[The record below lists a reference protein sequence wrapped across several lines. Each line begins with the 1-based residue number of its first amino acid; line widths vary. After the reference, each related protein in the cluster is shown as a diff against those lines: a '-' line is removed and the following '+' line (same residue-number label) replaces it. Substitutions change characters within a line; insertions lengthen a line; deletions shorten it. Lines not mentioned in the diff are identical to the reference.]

1 MARREKTGGDQASP
15 AVRRGD
21 RGRFAPGS
29 SGNPAGRPRGARD
42 KRTEFLDE
50 LLGDDGEAMVARLV
64 KEARAGKSWALRL
77 AIEKLLPARRDRR
90 VRVELPR
97 VDTTESVSA
106 AVAEV
111 IRLAADGELTVDDAG
126 AFLRLID
133 TQRKAIETN
142 ELAARL
148 ELIEARQRGEVAE
161 DV

>member
-1 MARREKTGGDQASP
+1 M
-15 AVRRGD
+15 RRGD